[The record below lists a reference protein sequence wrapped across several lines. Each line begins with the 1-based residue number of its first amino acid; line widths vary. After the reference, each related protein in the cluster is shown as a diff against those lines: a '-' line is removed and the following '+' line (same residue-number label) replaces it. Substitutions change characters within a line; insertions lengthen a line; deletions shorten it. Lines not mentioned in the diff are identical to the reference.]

1 MEQRSLASSECINAE
16 AIILE
21 GQIKRL
27 QEQLVDLYLSVKIRS
42 NEEIDNYSEELLSK
56 ERGKLKDCEAGTLI
70 EYIKTS
76 IEILMNM
83 RLEEY
88 HIIQQ

>member
-1 MEQRSLASSECINAE
+1 
-16 AIILE
+16 
-21 GQIKRL
+21 
-27 QEQLVDLYLSVKIRS
+27 V
-42 NEEIDNYSEELLSK
+42 K
-56 ERGKLKDCEAGTLI
+56 ERKKLRDCEAGTLI

-88 HIIQQ
+88 QILQQQQLKNNKKKKPS

>member
-1 MEQRSLASSECINAE
+1 MT
-16 AIILE
+16 
-21 GQIKRL
+21 
-27 QEQLVDLYLSVKIRS
+27 
-42 NEEIDNYSEELLSK
+42 K
-56 ERGKLKDCEAGTLI
+56 ERKKLKDSEATTLI

-88 HIIQQ
+88 SLIQ